1 MHKGKGGR
9 GVSIAERQYI
19 KDTLFD
25 VFTAL
30 LAEEG
35 IGVPLIWENS
45 NGPRPVPPFLS
56 LELREAVTEGTPNK
70 SKVRL
75 LEGGAPQI
83 YSIPVRRGMTL
94 HGFGEAACDILET
107 VKSRL
112 ETDYWTDALRQRN
125 LVIPQIMETAEIP
138 GTVGTTRENRAEMDF
153 DLTYTRV
160 TETEPGY
167 IEHVEITDDI
177 SASA

>member
-1 MHKGKGGR
+1 M
-9 GVSIAERQYI
+9 SIAERQYI

-25 VFTAL
+25 AFTAL

-35 IGVPLIWENS
+35 ISVPLIWENS

-56 LELREAVTEGTPNK
+56 LELRQAVTEGTPNK

-75 LEGGAPQI
+75 LEGGAPQT

-112 ETDYWTDALRQRN
+112 ETDYWTDVLREKN
-125 LVIPQIMETAEIP
+125 LVIPSMQETTEVPTDI
-138 GTVGTTRENRAEMDF
+138 GTTIETGAVFDF
-153 DLTYTRV
+153 DVTYTRV